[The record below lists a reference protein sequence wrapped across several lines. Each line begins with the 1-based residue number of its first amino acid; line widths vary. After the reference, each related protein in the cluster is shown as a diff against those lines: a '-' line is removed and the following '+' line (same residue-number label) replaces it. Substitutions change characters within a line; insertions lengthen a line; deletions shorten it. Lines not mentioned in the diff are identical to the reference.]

1 MTENSNIC
9 CWDCSYY
16 DNNGICCFLN
26 KPTTKDTHCFAKL
39 YELVD
44 VCDPSIPCEIC
55 HYLLNNGCN
64 GDRENAPK
72 KLIIHPHE
80 GQLRVKKSKAQY
92 IAALAGAQSGKT
104 EFMPS
109 VMHDEMLKRGSGD
122 YMAVSSSF
130 PLMDKKLVP
139 IYRQY
144 FEQYLHIGHWQ
155 EAKKKLLIE
164 SGDLKWTLFFGSA
177 KNTDSLESATAKA
190 AHLDESGQDDFT
202 LDSYEAILRRV
213 SGNNGRIF
221 FTTTLYNFG
230 YLKSEV
236 YDRWKNGDPDYEVIQ
251 WDSIIRPGF
260 SKTVWEDRKR
270 KMQPW
275 KFDMQLRGIYS
286 RPAGMIYSDFN
297 ESIHIVKPF
306 PIPRSW
312 NWHVGIDPGAVHT
325 ALVWVA
331 EDPGT
336 NTYYIVNSYLDGN
349 KTTKEHVK
357 KATLHPAYSHVTRW
371 VGGAGS
377 EQQFR
382 DDWTSEGIHVREPEI
397 RDVEAGIDRV
407 TALLR
412 ERRLFIF
419 NTEDNQPLIEE
430 FRSYSRE
437 LDEQGQPTDRIKDKN
452 KYHLEDAS
460 RYVFCGIGNLGDYST
475 PAFFQHRNVPTF
487 SKLHSFKDISSL
499 IREGIAPPKR
509 R

>member
-9 CWDCSYY
+9 CWDCSYF
-16 DNNGICCFLN
+16 NGVNSCCFLN
-26 KPTTKDTHCFAKL
+26 KPTTRDTHCFAKL
-39 YELVD
+39 YQLVD
-44 VCDPSIPCEIC
+44 VCEDFISCEIC
-55 HYLLNNGCN
+55 PHLFNSCN
-64 GDRENAPK
+64 GDRTNAPK
-72 KLIIHPHE
+72 KLRIFPHE
-80 GQLRVKKSKAQY
+80 GQLRIKNSKAQY
-92 IAALAGAQSGKT
+92 VAALAGAQSGKT

-155 EAKKKLLIE
+155 EAKKKLLVE
-164 SGDLKWTLFFGSA
+164 SGDLKCTIFFGSA

-202 LDSYEAILRRV
+202 LDSYEAVLRRV

-236 YDRWKNGDPDYEVIQ
+236 YDRWKNGDSDYEVIQ

-286 RPAGMIYSDFN
+286 RPAGMVYSDFN
-297 ESIHIVKPF
+297 ESVHLIKPF
-306 PIPRSW
+306 NIPSSW

-331 EDPGT
+331 EEPAT
-336 NTYYIVNSYLDGN
+336 NKYYIARSYLDGN

-357 KATLHPAYSHVTRW
+357 KAMQEFAYGKVIRW

-377 EQQFR
+377 EEQFR
-382 DDWTSEGIHVREPEI
+382 MDWTNEGIHVREPEI

-412 ERRLFIF
+412 EKRLFIL
-419 NTEDNQPLIEE
+419 NTDENAWLIDEM
-430 FRSYSRE
+430 RSYSRE
-437 LDEQGQPTDRIKDKN
+437 LDEQGQPTDKIKDKN
-452 KYHLEDAS
+452 KFHGMDGI
-460 RYVFCGIGNLGDYST
+460 RYWATGIGMQGNYST
-475 PAFFQHRNVPTF
+475 PIEFQNRKMPIFQSHHNIYNV
-487 SKLHSFKDISSL
+487 IGE
-499 IREGIAPPKR
+499 RVAPPKYR
-509 R
+509 